1 MLGLTNF
8 AATMRTTQWTAF
20 RDIGSF
26 LWTSVEIYLQ
36 PPSSVFTF
44 YQYSHILEHI
54 SLHC

>member
-26 LWTSVEIYLQ
+26 L
-36 PPSSVFTF
+36 
-44 YQYSHILEHI
+44 
-54 SLHC
+54 